1 LAGDEVPDD
10 GVANGLGE
18 VSREKGAAVVKAR
31 RPADHLVRES
41 HINRRRKA
49 SLRAVGLCRGD
60 RGLTPQ
66 KHLLALDF
74 AADFDE
80 PFKPT
85 DPIVRI
91 GGDALRVEV
100 PREFVLRHAASECT

>member
-41 HINRRRKA
+41 HVNRRRKA
-49 SLRAVGLCRGD
+49 SLRADLWKEMGGFRSARVVPHLELGKITGIQFTPFCID
-60 RGLTPQ
+60 LTPPAIGSQ
-66 KHLLALDF
+66 SGRVQAGRSRVTLA
-74 AADFDE
+74 
-80 PFKPT
+80 T
-85 DPIVRI
+85 V
-91 GGDALRVEV
+91 G
-100 PREFVLRHAASECT
+100 